1 MNESILHLAVAM
13 GAFVASH
20 IVMSISPV
28 RAPLVNAIG
37 EWGFKAVYSII
48 SVALLAW
55 VIMAYGVAP
64 KNELFEPGTAM
75 RHASLTMML
84 LAAFFLVCGYTTPN
98 PGIMGMEAAGLK
110 SGAKGVLKITRHPV
124 LWALAIWAVMHMAAN
139 PYGAAWILFGSMAA
153 LAVFGSIHMDRRQQ
167 TDGDARDLALV
178 AETSNVPLAALIA
191 GRARLQWDEIGWP
204 TTIGTVVVYGVLL
217 WAHKAVIGISPLP
230 LP

>member
-1 MNESILHLAVAM
+1 MSVWFGGFGELILAM
-13 GAFVASH
+13 VVFIASH
-20 IVMSISPV
+20 MIPSHRPLR
-28 RAPLVNAIG
+28 RALVGMVG
-37 EWGFKAVYSII
+37 EWPFMGLYSVLSVGLLWWLIVVYQHSPD
-48 SVALLAW
+48 V
-55 VIMAYGVAP
+55 V
-64 KNELFEPGTAM
+64 LFEPITFF
-75 RHASLTMML
+75 RHLPLALML
-84 LAAFFLVCGYTTPN
+84 PVCLLVVGAFRRRDG
-98 PGIMGMEAAGLK
+98 GIVP
-110 SGAKGVLKITRHPV
+110 GVLKITRHPV